1 MAQLVSSPADLW
13 TAQDL
18 VLRFGPIP
26 LNRIVSDPAPGTATM
41 EDVIRLDDCEDR
53 LCELIDGTLV
63 EKTVGFYESF
73 LAYRIGILLGQFVT
87 VHNLGIIA
95 GEAGMLQLL
104 PDQVRI
110 PDVSFVS
117 HERLKGSGFPDEAAP
132 LLAPDLVVEIISRGN
147 TREEMERKLQEYFA
161 AGVRLVWYIYPD
173 TRRVR
178 NYSSAESVIELG
190 ENDTLEGGT
199 VLPGFSI
206 ELKSFFAKP

>member
-1 MAQLVSSPADLW
+1 MAQLISSPADLW

-26 LNRIVSDPAPGTATM
+26 LNRIVSEPAPGTATV
-41 EDVIRLDDCEDR
+41 EDAVRLDDRENR

-87 VHNLGIIA
+87 AQNLGIIA

-104 PDQVRI
+104 PDQIRI

-132 LLAPDLVVEIISRGN
+132 LFAPDLVVEIISRGN
-147 TREEMERKLQEYFA
+147 TREEMQRKLQEYFA
-161 AGVRLVWYIYPD
+161 AGVRAVWYIYPE
-173 TRRVR
+173 TRRVL
-178 NYSSAESVIELG
+178 NYSSAESVIELT
-190 ENDTLEGGT
+190 ENDMLDGGT
-199 VLPGFSI
+199 VLPGFSM